1 MASKTDRKA
10 IWGWYFFDWAAQPYH
25 TLLVTFIF
33 GPYFVSTVVG
43 DAVQGQILW
52 GRMMAVV
59 GVFLA
64 VIAPIMGAIADSAGP
79 RKPWIALF
87 SVLYI
92 ICSATLW
99 LAVPNMDDTTLI
111 LIAFGVGFAAVELA
125 QVLVNAILPL
135 LGPRKE
141 LGRISG
147 SGWAF
152 GYVGGLVS
160 LLIMLLFLGENGDG
174 VTLLGNPPI
183 FGLDAAAREGT
194 RSVGILTAVWYAV
207 SVIPFFLFVPDVARN
222 HSLGTA
228 IAKGLADLKKTLAG
242 LPNNTSLFAYL
253 GSSMFYRDGLNG
265 LYTFGGIYA
274 AGVLG
279 WGTTQIGI
287 FGIVA
292 IITGAIF
299 SWLGGFADKK
309 FGPKKVI
316 TASVLA
322 LIVVCTLII
331 GTSRETSFGVIL
343 AESSTFP
350 DTLFLFCGAV
360 IGAAGGILQA
370 ASRTMLVHQA
380 EPGRVTEAFG
390 LYALSG
396 RATAFLAPAL
406 ISVVTDLTQN
416 QRLGLTPVILLF
428 LVGLALLFWVR
439 SAQEY
444 R

>member
-1 MASKTDRKA
+1 MTTPTNRKA

-33 GPYFVSTVVG
+33 GPYFVSSVVG
-43 DAVQGQILW
+43 DPVLGQALW
-52 GRMMAVV
+52 ARMMWIV
-59 GVFLA
+59 GLFLA
-64 VIAPIMGAIADSAGP
+64 LSAPVLGAIADSNGP

-87 SVLYI
+87 SVVYI
-92 ICSATLW
+92 VCAASLWIATPGMNNFS
-99 LAVPNMDDTTLI
+99 VI
-111 LIAFGVGFAAVELA
+111 LVAFGVGFAAVELA
-125 QVLVNAILPL
+125 QVLINAILPT
-135 LGPRKE
+135 LGPREE

-152 GYVGGLVS
+152 GYVGGL
-160 LLIMLLFLGENGDG
+160 LTLIIMLLFLAEGENGL
-174 VTLLGNPPI
+174 TLLGTPPV

-194 RSVGILTAVWYAV
+194 RSVGPLTAIWYAV
-207 SVIPFFLFVPDVARN
+207 FLIPFFLWVPDVVQKSNA
-222 HSLGTA
+222 GGA
-228 IAKGLADLKKTLAG
+228 IVKGLRELKQTLAN
-242 LPNNTSLFAYL
+242 LPNNTSLAAYL
-253 GSSMFYRDGLNG
+253 GSSMFYRDALNG

-279 WGTTQIGI
+279 WSVTQIGI

-299 SWLGGFADKK
+299 SWLGGYADRKY
-309 FGPKKVI
+309 GPKVVI
-316 TASVLA
+316 TCSVVA
-322 LIVVCTLII
+322 LIIVCTLII
-331 GTSRETSFGVIL
+331 GTSRSTFFGTVL
-343 AESSTFP
+343 SEGSTFP
-350 DTLFLFCGAV
+350 DSLFMFCGAV
-360 IGAAGGILQA
+360 IGGAGGILQA

-380 EPGRVTEAFG
+380 EPDRVTEAFG

-406 ISVVTDLTQN
+406 IDLVTTLTSN

-428 LVGLALLFWVR
+428 IIGLVLLFWVR
-439 SAQEY
+439 SAEEY

>member
-1 MASKTDRKA
+1 MAAKINRKA

-43 DAVQGQILW
+43 DAVEGQILW
-52 GRMMAVV
+52 GRMMAIV

-64 VIAPIMGAIADSAGP
+64 LIAPIMGAIADSAGP

-87 SVLYI
+87 SVFYI
-92 ICSATLW
+92 ICSAALW
-99 LAVPNMDDTTLI
+99 LAVPGMDDVTLI
-111 LIAFGVGFAAVELA
+111 LLAFGVGFASVELA

-135 LGPRKE
+135 LGPREE

-152 GYVGGLVS
+152 GYVGGLIS
-160 LLIMLLFLGENGDG
+160 LVIMLLLLAENDKG
-174 VTLLGNPPI
+174 VTLLGTPPI
-183 FGLDAAAREGT
+183 FGLDAASREGT
-194 RSVGILTAVWYAV
+194 RSVGILTAIWYAL
-207 SVIPFFLFVPDVARN
+207 SVIPFFLFVPDVKRN

-228 IAKGLADLKKTLAG
+228 IARGLGELKHTLAG

-253 GSSMFYRDGLNG
+253 GSSMFYRDALNG

-279 WGTTQIGI
+279 WETTQIGI

-299 SWLGGFADKK
+299 SWLGGMGDKK
-309 FGPKKVI
+309 YGPKKII
-316 TASVLA
+316 TISVLA

-331 GTSRETSFGVIL
+331 GTSRETFFGAVL
-343 AESSTFP
+343 SDTSTFP
-350 DTLFLFCGAV
+350 DSLFMFCGAV
-360 IGAAGGILQA
+360 IGAAGGVLQA

-380 EPGRVTEAFG
+380 EPDHVTEAFG

-396 RATAFLAPAL
+396 RATSFLAPAL
-406 ISVVTDLTQN
+406 IALVTDLTQN
-416 QRLGLTPVILLF
+416 QRLGLTPVIVLF
-428 LVGLALLFWVR
+428 GVGLALLFWVR
-439 SAQEY
+439 SAEEY

>member
-1 MASKTDRKA
+1 MTSATNRKA

-33 GPYFVSTVVG
+33 GPYFVSSVVG
-43 DAVQGQILW
+43 DPVLGQALW
-52 GRMMAVV
+52 ARMMWIV
-59 GVFLA
+59 GLFLA
-64 VIAPIMGAIADSAGP
+64 LSAPVLGAIADSNGP

-87 SVLYI
+87 SVIYI
-92 ICSATLW
+92 ICAASLWIATP
-99 LAVPNMDDTTLI
+99 AMDDFTVI
-111 LIAFGVGFAAVELA
+111 LVAFGVGFAAVELA
-125 QVLVNAILPL
+125 QVLINAILPT
-135 LGPRKE
+135 LGPREE

-152 GYVGGLVS
+152 GYVGGLLTLV
-160 LLIMLLFLGENGDG
+160 IMLLFLAEGENGL
-174 VTLLGNPPI
+174 TLLGTPPV

-194 RSVGILTAVWYAV
+194 RSVGPLTAIWYAV
-207 SVIPFFLFVPDVARN
+207 FLIPFFLWVPDVVQKSAA
-222 HSLGTA
+222 GGA
-228 IAKGLADLKKTLAG
+228 IVKGLYELKETLAN
-242 LPNNTSLFAYL
+242 LPNNTSLAAYL
-253 GSSMFYRDGLNG
+253 GSSMFYRDALNG

-279 WGTTQIGI
+279 WSVTQIGI

-299 SWLGGFADKK
+299 SWLGGYADRKY
-309 FGPKKVI
+309 GPKLVI
-316 TASVLA
+316 TCAVFA
-322 LIVVCTLII
+322 LIIVCTLII
-331 GTSRETSFGVIL
+331 GTSRSTFFGAVL
-343 AESSTFP
+343 SEGSTFP
-350 DTLFLFCGAV
+350 DSLFMFCGAV

-380 EPGRVTEAFG
+380 EPDRVTEAFG

-406 ISVVTDLTQN
+406 IDLVTTLTNN

-428 LVGLALLFWVR
+428 IIGLALLFWVR
-439 SAQEY
+439 SAEEY